1 MDDYMLRMIIVP
13 LFTQPDY
20 SHATI
25 TTFASGLARRCK
37 LLENLLPF
45 YRYVATVETSDTYLK
60 QLHNIHSGITV
71 FQRDLDDATERRP
84 GPSTK

>member
-37 LLENLLPF
+37 LLDNLLPF
-45 YRYVATVETSDTYLK
+45 YRYVAIALIGDGKVL
-60 QLHNIHSGITV
+60 
-71 FQRDLDDATERRP
+71 
-84 GPSTK
+84 